1 MNKNINESWKKYLE
15 AEFEKPY
22 FKQLE
27 RFVDNE
33 YQEHEIY
40 PPQEL
45 IFRAFNSC
53 SFNQIKVV
61 ILGQDPYHGPK
72 QANGLAFSV
81 NDEMKFP
88 PSLRNIYKA
97 MNQDLNIPI
106 SSKGN
111 LEDWAKQGVLLI
123 NATLTVR
130 ANEAGSHQKKG
141 WEEFTDA
148 AIKALSEQR
157 EQLVFILWGSYAQ
170 KKGSQIDSTKH
181 HIIKSAHPSPLSAHR
196 GFFGSKPFSQTNR
209 YLREQGLE
217 PINWEL
223 KHESAQKSLN
233 F

>member
-1 MNKNINESWKKYLE
+1 MHKNINDSWKAHLE
-15 AEFEKPY
+15 TEFDKSY

-27 RFVDNE
+27 HFVDDE

-45 IFRAFNSC
+45 IFKAFNSC
-53 SFNQIKVV
+53 PFEDIKVV

-88 PSLRNIYKA
+88 PSLRNIYKEI
-97 MNQDLNIPI
+97 NKDLNIPI

-148 AIKALSEQR
+148 AIKALSEKR
-157 EQLVFILWGSYAQ
+157 EKLVFILWGSYAQ
-170 KKGSQIDSTKH
+170 KKGVQIDSSKH

-196 GFFGSKPFSQTNR
+196 GFFGSKPFSQTNN
-209 YLREQGLE
+209 YLTKQGLE
-217 PINWEL
+217 PIDWEL
-223 KHESAQKSLN
+223 KNKIEQKSLD

>member
-1 MNKNINESWKKYLE
+1 MNKNISESWKVHLE
-15 AEFEKPY
+15 TEFEKPY

-33 YQEHEIY
+33 YQEHEIF
-40 PPQEL
+40 PPQEF
-45 IFRAFNSC
+45 IFKAFNTC
-53 SFNQIKVV
+53 PFEDIKVV

-81 NDEMKFP
+81 NNEMKFP
-88 PSLRNIYKA
+88 PSLRNIYKEI
-97 MNQDLNIPI
+97 NKDLNIPI

-148 AIKALSEQR
+148 AIKALSEKR
-157 EQLVFILWGSYAQ
+157 EKLVFILWGSYAQ
-170 KKGSQIDSTKH
+170 KKGIQIDNNKH

-196 GFFGSKPFSQTNR
+196 GFFGSKPFSQTNN
-209 YLREQGLE
+209 YLIKQGLK
-217 PINWEL
+217 PIDWEL
-223 KHESAQKSLN
+223 KSEMTQKSLD

>member
-88 PSLRNIYKA
+88 PSLRNIYKE

-170 KKGSQIDSTKH
+170 KKGAQIDSTKH

-196 GFFGSKPFSQTNR
+196 GFFGSKPFSQTNK

-223 KHESAQKSLN
+223 KHESVQKSLN

>member
-1 MNKNINESWKKYLE
+1 MHKNISDSWKAHLE
-15 AEFEKPY
+15 TEFEKPY

-27 RFVDNE
+27 HFVDDE

-40 PPQEL
+40 PPQEF
-45 IFRAFNSC
+45 IFKAFNTC
-53 SFNQIKVV
+53 PFEDIKVV

-81 NDEMKFP
+81 NDEMRFP
-88 PSLRNIYKA
+88 PSLRNIYKEI
-97 MNQDLNIPI
+97 NKDLKIPI

-148 AIKALSEQR
+148 AIKALSEKR
-157 EQLVFILWGSYAQ
+157 EKLVFILWGSYAQ
-170 KKGSQIDSTKH
+170 KKGIQIDSRKH

-196 GFFGSKPFSQTNR
+196 GFFGSKPFSQTNN
-209 YLREQGLE
+209 YLIKQGLK
-217 PINWEL
+217 PIDWEL
-223 KHESAQKSLN
+223 KKEIAQKSLDL
-233 F
+233 

>member
-1 MNKNINESWKKYLE
+1 MNKNISESWKAHLE
-15 AEFEKPY
+15 REFEKPY

-33 YQEHEIY
+33 YQEHEIF
-40 PPQEL
+40 PPQEF
-45 IFRAFNSC
+45 IFKAFNTC
-53 SFNQIKVV
+53 PFEDIKVV

-81 NDEMKFP
+81 NNEMKFP
-88 PSLRNIYKA
+88 PSLRNIYKEI
-97 MNQDLNIPI
+97 NKDLNIPI

-148 AIKALSEQR
+148 AIKALSEKR
-157 EQLVFILWGSYAQ
+157 EKLVFILWGSYAQ
-170 KKGSQIDSTKH
+170 KKGIQIDNNKH

-196 GFFGSKPFSQTNR
+196 GFFGSKPFSQTNN
-209 YLREQGLE
+209 YLIKQGLK
-217 PINWEL
+217 PIDWEL
-223 KHESAQKSLN
+223 KSEMTQKSLD

>member
-88 PSLRNIYKA
+88 PSLRNIYKE

-170 KKGSQIDSTKH
+170 KKGAQIDSTKH

-196 GFFGSKPFSQTNR
+196 GFFGSKPFSQTNK

>member
-88 PSLRNIYKA
+88 PSLRNIYKE

-196 GFFGSKPFSQTNR
+196 GFFGSKPFSQTNK

>member
-88 PSLRNIYKA
+88 PSLRNIYKE

-170 KKGSQIDSTKH
+170 KKGAQIDSTKH